1 MRRGPLAR
9 RGPSGKLLL
18 SYELSRERPDELH
31 VLDKVIKDG
40 NAVVQVGKAE
50 QTFQS
55 PVRCRGKTKSSVGR
69 SSRAAMIRMFAA
81 GIEV

>member
-1 MRRGPLAR
+1 M
-9 RGPSGKLLL
+9 
-18 SYELSRERPDELH
+18 
-31 VLDKVIKDG
+31 LDKVIKDG